1 MKPFRTIA
9 KLKSGAET
17 TVVALGD
24 SLTQGWMVRRG
35 FLDFLAEM
43 LRKAYPESRFRI
55 VNRGIPGDT
64 AEGGLHR
71 LRADVLDHNPDCVLI
86 QFALNDAFCGYGVEQ
101 FGQYVQWMVDQ
112 IREDGDAEIVLVTSS
127 YVGNN
132 RETRLWRI
140 STASSKTSR
149 GQRSAVSP
157 RPLLLEKADR
167 RGRRIPN
174 TGPGRPRPSHD
185 GGIQAHGRGRHAA
198 ILSIEEDVIS
208 WEKSE
213 SLKK

>member
-1 MKPFRTIA
+1 MKPLRTIA

-101 FGQYVQWMVDQ
+101 FGQYVQWMVDE

-132 RETRLWRI
+132 RETRFVENFYRELENLAAVNGLPLARVHSYWKKRI
-140 STASSKTSR
+140 
-149 GQRSAVSP
+149 G
-157 RPLLLEKADR
+157 
-167 RGRRIPN
+167 
-174 TGPGRPRPSHD
+174 
-185 GGIQAHGRGRHAA
+185 
-198 ILSIEEDVIS
+198 EDV
-208 WEKSE
+208 EFRTLVQADLVHPTTAGYKLMAE
-213 SLKK
+213 AVMQLF